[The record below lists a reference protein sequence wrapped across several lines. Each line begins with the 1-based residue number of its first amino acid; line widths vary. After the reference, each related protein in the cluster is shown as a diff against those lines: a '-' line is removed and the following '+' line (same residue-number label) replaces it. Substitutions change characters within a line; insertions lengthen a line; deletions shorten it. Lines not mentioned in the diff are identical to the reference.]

1 MNTTDSKAVLQ
12 LPEDSTVVQVSEII
26 PLPTFLVSL
35 FMNKGHPWAA
45 VVPFNHLWMTFS
57 KQHLSKSKNTQYIF
71 NFLLAATGSE
81 DDDDEKDKTSQLA
94 INMEEINPVMMQW
107 ASTHFSSVEKI
118 ASQHDKRIEKEKMQE
133 ASNIIVQ

>member
-1 MNTTDSKAVLQ
+1 LGCSSSFQSFVDDFFQAAPK
-12 LPEDSTVVQVSEII
+12 QV
-26 PLPTFLVSL
+26 
-35 FMNKGHPWAA
+35 K
-45 VVPFNHLWMTFS
+45 
-57 KQHLSKSKNTQYIF
+57 KYTQYIF

-107 ASTHFSSVEKI
+107 ASTHFSSVGKFT
-118 ASQHDKRIEKEKMQE
+118 SQHDKRIEKEKMQE